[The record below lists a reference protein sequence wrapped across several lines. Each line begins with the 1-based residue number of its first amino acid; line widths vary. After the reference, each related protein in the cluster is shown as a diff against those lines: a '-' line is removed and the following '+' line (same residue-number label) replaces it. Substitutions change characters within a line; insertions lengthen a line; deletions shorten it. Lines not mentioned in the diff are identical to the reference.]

1 MIEPGY
7 ALTFALATYLLHS
20 TLLSAAV
27 WLLER
32 TRILRGTPVREFA
45 WRLALVGAFLTTG
58 LQMVGAS
65 TWLARTPRTVVTL
78 AGAQL
83 DTGSP
88 QDAKI
93 LRNVS
98 APVLAAWEH
107 AVEPATSAA
116 TRLLSPWLGRIW
128 RGLVPIWLLGVAI
141 GLVRLSFAVLG
152 VARRLRTLRAPP
164 ASLEGELRALCAER
178 RVRTPRLWVSEVWNG
193 PVVMPTGAMVVPV
206 WVGEQLDAEQRR
218 VLLAHELAHV
228 VRGDAR
234 ISVMMLC
241 LRAIFWM
248 QPWHAL
254 AARRLTALGE
264 WAADD
269 WAARDGHSALRLAE
283 SLVECAE
290 RLARRPASPVGVP
303 MATGGPL
310 LQRVERLLEGTPMPL
325 SSVSWPVK
333 VGTVITLLIALV
345 LLPGVRPD
353 RLGAEVRTGSS
364 RASVSVDE
372 DGAVRIELKWKG
384 EALRAESNGR
394 FTVLDDESDLATLDP
409 EARFDLRERRNG
421 LRHEY
426 HVTSDASGALA
437 RSYARDGVVRPVDRA
452 AQAWRAEA
460 IARMYRDSGHD
471 AASRVRRLLATG
483 GEARVLDEVEASVAD
498 LARVALL
505 GALLEQQG
513 CRPETRERVLAIVQ
527 RMPSDRDRAEVLVKW
542 VGAPGADA
550 ALFTS
555 IRAMRGH
562 LNDAEY
568 RRVVEA
574 LTQAEQEGR

>member
-32 TRILRGTPVREFA
+32 ARILRGTPVREFA
-45 WRLALVGAFLTTG
+45 WRVALVGAFLTTS
-58 LQMVGAS
+58 LQMAGAS
-65 TWLARTPRTVVTL
+65 TWLVRSPRHVVTL

-83 DTGSP
+83 DADSP
-88 QDAKI
+88 QDARV

-98 APVLAAWEH
+98 APVLAAWERTM
-107 AVEPATSAA
+107 ESATSTA
-116 TRLLSPWLGRIW
+116 TRVLSPWLGRLW
-128 RGLVPIWLLGVAI
+128 RALVPIWLVGAAI
-141 GLVRLSFAVLG
+141 GLVRLGFNMLS

-164 ASLEGELRALCAER
+164 ASLAAELQTLCAER
-178 RVRTPRLWVSEVWNG
+178 QVRTPRLWVSGAWSG
-193 PVVMPTGAMVVPV
+193 PVVLPIGAMIMPA
-206 WVGEQLDAEQRR
+206 WVADQLDAEQRR

-234 ISVMMLC
+234 HAVLMLF

-248 QPWHAL
+248 QPWHAF

-269 WAARDGHSALRLAE
+269 WAARDGRSALRLAE

-290 RLARRPASPVGVP
+290 RLVRRPAPPVGVP

-310 LQRVERLLEGTPMPL
+310 LERVERLLEGTSMPL
-325 SSVSWPVK
+325 SSVSWPTK
-333 VGTVITLLIALV
+333 VGAMITLLVALL
-345 LLPGVRPD
+345 LLPAVRAD
-353 RLGAEVRTGSS
+353 RLGAEVRSGSS
-364 RASVSVDE
+364 RSRVSVDE
-372 DGAVRIELKWKG
+372 DGSTRIELKWTG
-384 EALRAESNGR
+384 VALRAESNGR

-409 EARFDLRERRNG
+409 ESRFDLRERRNG

-437 RSYARDGVVRPVDRA
+437 RSYARDGVVRPIDRA
-452 AQAWRAEA
+452 AQVWRAEA
-460 IARMYRDSGHD
+460 LARMYRDTGHD
-471 AASRVRRLLATG
+471 AAARTKRLLATG
-483 GEARVLDEVEASVAD
+483 GDERVLDEVEASVTD
-498 LARVALL
+498 FARVSLL
-505 GALLEQQG
+505 GAFVAQRG
-513 CRPETRERVLAIVQ
+513 CRPDTRERVLAIVQ
-527 RMPSDRDRAEVLVKW
+527 RLPSQRDRADLLVRLI
-542 VGAPGADA
+542 GAPGADA
-550 ALFTS
+550 ALFAS
-555 IRAMRGH
+555 VRAMRGQ
-562 LNDAEY
+562 LDGAEY

-574 LTQAEQEGR
+574 LAQAEQAGR